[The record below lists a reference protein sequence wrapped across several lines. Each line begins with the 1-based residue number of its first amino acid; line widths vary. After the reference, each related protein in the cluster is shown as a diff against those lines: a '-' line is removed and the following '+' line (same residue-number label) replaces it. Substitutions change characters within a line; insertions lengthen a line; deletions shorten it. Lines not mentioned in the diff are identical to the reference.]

1 MRHHHSMLS
10 CEPGQV
16 LIEAAISIG
25 RMWVMVPD
33 RDTFFLFE
41 NFDSHCSLIEYQLIN
56 FLTLILEGVYCDNV
70 SFIFRSC
77 FQIDKNEKT
86 GVENT
91 FIMVSL
97 VVQ

>member
-1 MRHHHSMLS
+1 M
-10 CEPGQV
+10 
-16 LIEAAISIG
+16 
-25 RMWVMVPD
+25 
-33 RDTFFLFE
+33 
-41 NFDSHCSLIEYQLIN
+41 
-56 FLTLILEGVYCDNV
+56 LEGVNCDNV